1 MANIHVLTNSHKEA
15 VVKVYDTA
23 SAGNTRDINIA
34 SVIKRSDETFD
45 RNLAEV
51 TIKEIYWGA
60 KKDKQIDI
68 SRIDDPVANT
78 VHNHYYLINSGYY
91 DYVGFVDNIYSNSD
105 IRITS
110 DGSFHVILKL
120 GKVSGYTIG

>member
-1 MANIHVLTNSHKEA
+1 MANIHVLTNTHREA

-23 SAGNTRDINIA
+23 SSGNTHDINIA

-45 RNLAEV
+45 RDLAKV

-68 SRIDDPVANT
+68 NRIDDPAANT
-78 VHNHYYLINSGYY
+78 VHGHYYLINSGYY
-91 DYVGFVDNIYSNSD
+91 DFVGFVDDVYSDKD
-105 IRITS
+105 IRITA
-110 DGSFHVILKL
+110 DGPFHVILKL